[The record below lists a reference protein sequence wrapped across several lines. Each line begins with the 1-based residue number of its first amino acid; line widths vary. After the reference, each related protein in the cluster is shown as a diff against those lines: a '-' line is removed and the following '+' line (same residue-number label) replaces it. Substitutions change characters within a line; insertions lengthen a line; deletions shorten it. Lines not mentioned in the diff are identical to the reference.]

1 MHNICIKCC
10 IELKPEC
17 PRLKCHVE
25 SAIKREII
33 NLRGAGLGRGIDEAI
48 ME

>member
-1 MHNICIKCC
+1 
-10 IELKPEC
+10 
-17 PRLKCHVE
+17 VE